1 MMLLRDAP
9 RAVVV
14 QRIGRESPGYPAG
27 LAELRD
33 DPLQLFVRGRLPAA
47 GMPAVAIVGARAATP
62 YGRAFATRIARDLA
76 ARGVAVVSGLA
87 HGIDA
92 AAHEGALAAAGITLG
107 VLASGVRQVTPAGHE
122 LLAERVCE
130 RGALVSEQEDGPP
143 FGRGAFVKR
152 NRIVAALAD
161 AVVVV
166 EASERSGALSTAD
179 VARRLG
185 RPLFAVPGDVD
196 RVMSQGTLALL
207 RGGARVCADAGDVL
221 AVLPKP
227 AVDASDPDARLL
239 AALGVSPCTLEVLAA
254 AAGVTAPDALA
265 RLLRL
270 QWSGLAVGMPG
281 GRWSTRA

>member
-14 QRIGRESPGYPAG
+14 HRIGRESPGYPAG

-47 GMPAVAIVGARAATP
+47 GTPAVAIVGARAATP

-185 RPLFAVPGDVD
+185 RPLFAVPADVD

-239 AALGVSPCTLEVLAA
+239 AALSVSPCTLEVLAA

>member
-47 GMPAVAIVGARAATP
+47 GTPAVAIVGARAATP

>member
-47 GMPAVAIVGARAATP
+47 GTPAVAIVGARAATP

-239 AALGVSPCTLEVLAA
+239 AALSVSPCTLEVLAA

>member
-47 GMPAVAIVGARAATP
+47 GTPAVAIVGSRAATP

>member
-33 DPLQLFVRGRLPAA
+33 DPPQLFVRGRLPAA
-47 GMPAVAIVGARAATP
+47 GTPAVAIVGSRAATP

-239 AALGVSPCTLEVLAA
+239 AALSGSPCTLEVLAA

>member
-1 MMLLRDAP
+1 MMVLRDAP

-14 QRIGRESPGYPAG
+14 QRIGRESPAYPAG

-33 DPLQLFVRGRLPAA
+33 PPLCMFVRGRLPDA
-47 GMPAVAIVGARAATP
+47 GTPAVAIVGARAATP

-92 AAHEGALAAAGITLG
+92 AAHEGALAADGITLG

-122 LLAERVCE
+122 SLAERVCG
-130 RGALVSEQEDGPP
+130 RGALLSEQEDGPP

-152 NRIVAALAD
+152 NRIVAALAN

-166 EASERSGALSTAD
+166 EASERSGALSTAE

-185 RPLFAVPGDVD
+185 RPLFAVPADVD
-196 RVMSQGTLALL
+196 RASSQGTLALL
-207 RGGARVCADAGDVL
+207 RGGARVCADAADVL

-227 AVDASDPDARLL
+227 AAGASDPDARLL
-239 AALGVSPCTLEVLAA
+239 AVLSASPLTLEALAA
-254 AAGVTAPDALA
+254 AAGVAAPDALA